1 MAGHLPVKN
10 TMFRLALLELAK
22 QCLKDVKQNFKR
34 VQLERFDKYKTYR
47 LPVEDYNM
55 DDETGLIDSEVIAV
69 EREEDTLE
77 FHLNKDGKINAIYLV
92 M

>member
-1 MAGHLPVKN
+1 MAGHLPVKQ

-22 QCLKDVKQNFKR
+22 ECLKDVKEDYKK
-34 VQLERFDKYKTYR
+34 VQLEKFDKYKTMR

-55 DDETGLIDSEVIAV
+55 DDETGLVDDDVIAV
-69 EREEDTLE
+69 VRDEDTLE
-77 FHLNKDGKINAIYLV
+77 YHLDKNGKLNAIYLV

>member
-10 TMFRLALLELAK
+10 DMFRLALLTEAK
-22 QCLKDVKQNFKR
+22 KELKDVTENFKR
-34 VQLERFDKYKTYR
+34 VQLKQFPKFNAMR

-55 DDETGLIDSEVIAV
+55 DDETGLVDSFVIAV
-69 EREEDTLE
+69 SRQEDILE
-77 FHLNKDGKINAIYLV
+77 FHLDKNEKINQIYLV